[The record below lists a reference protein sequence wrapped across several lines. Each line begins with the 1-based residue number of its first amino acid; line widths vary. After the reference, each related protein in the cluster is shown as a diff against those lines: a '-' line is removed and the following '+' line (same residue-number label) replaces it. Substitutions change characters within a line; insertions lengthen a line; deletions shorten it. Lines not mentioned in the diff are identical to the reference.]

1 MFQHRWL
8 ALLLLCAFMAFTPG
22 CGSTTKV
29 NVDNSKTIGQELK
42 DLDEAYQKGIIN
54 REEYEK
60 AKKRIVDGK

>member
-8 ALLLLCAFMAFTPG
+8 ALVLLCAFMTFTPG
-22 CGSTTKV
+22 CRSG
-29 NVDNSKTIGQELK
+29 NVSVESSKTIGQELK